1 VLLGELTL
9 LTTVHWI
16 HSAAAAAD
24 LPSRLPVRP
33 QPRAQPLPSPAH
45 PQRPCTCSA
54 GALPAPPTGT
64 RRAGQVAA
72 GASLGASPAHPQ
84 RPSRSGSPCIGRAAA
99 RAARRGRCRR
109 SPCRTCMVPAFPP
122 VAVRSRRTRES
133 RHFIS
138 HTYVQRARSA
148 DYTVN
153 LTHLTHT
160 FLPSRHARNIGT
172 LSTTAVICVVH
183 ELRAAQQQ
191 SLRRAAPQFSINQHP
206 PFSPLPVAPTLQLVL
221 ILSSCGGGLP
231 DREKQALSAAR
242 WQVGDVARAR
252 ESIGDLLRL

>member
-1 VLLGELTL
+1 M
-9 LTTVHWI
+9 H
-16 HSAAAAAD
+16 
-24 LPSRLPVRP
+24 
-33 QPRAQPLPSPAH
+33 
-45 PQRPCTCSA
+45 
-54 GALPAPPTGT
+54 
-64 RRAGQVAA
+64 
-72 GASLGASPAHPQ
+72 
-84 RPSRSGSPCIGRAAA
+84 
-99 RAARRGRCRR
+99 
-109 SPCRTCMVPAFPP
+109 
-122 VAVRSRRTRES
+122 RSRRRPCCSQRPLPPQSLQNLHGTCVPARGRALAQDTRVETL
-133 RHFIS
+133 HI
-138 HTYVQRARSA
+138 TYICVQRARTELTQSA